1 MGGVNIIAQKNKW
14 QLREERRQGKESGL
28 ALIKKS
34 LLDTVKQAAILQA
47 DWKQL
52 TTLQSMGKLRLL

>member
-1 MGGVNIIAQKNKW
+1 MWGVHIVAQKNKW
-14 QLREERRQGKESGL
+14 QLREERGQGKESGF

-34 LLDTVKQAAILQA
+34 LLDTVKQAATLQA
-47 DWKQL
+47 DWKRL

>member
-1 MGGVNIIAQKNKW
+1 MWGVHIVAQKNKW

-34 LLDTVKQAAILQA
+34 LLDTVKQAAVLQA

-52 TTLQSMGKLRLL
+52 TTLQSIGKLRLL

>member
-52 TTLQSMGKLRLL
+52 TTLQSIGKLRLL